1 MKMYEVEHYRNH
13 NLQERKKQ
21 EKEEMRKRQ
30 ELEKKKQKEEKNAE
44 VETPGRRVRKAAKK

>member
-13 NLQERKKQ
+13 KLQERKKQ
-21 EKEEMRKRQ
+21 EMEEMRKRQ